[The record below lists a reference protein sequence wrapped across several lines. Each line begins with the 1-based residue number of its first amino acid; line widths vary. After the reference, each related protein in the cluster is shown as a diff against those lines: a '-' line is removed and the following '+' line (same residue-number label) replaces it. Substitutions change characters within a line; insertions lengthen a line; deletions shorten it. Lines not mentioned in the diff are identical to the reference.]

1 MSPTGEALA
10 TIRRGRLLPVLVI
23 DDEDRAEPL
32 GAALLDGGLPVA
44 EVTFRTP
51 AAVAAIERL
60 AGSAPSLLVGAGTVL
75 TRDQA
80 ARAADA
86 GARFVVSPGLD
97 RGVVEYCLERDIAV
111 HPGVCTPTEVQAALG
126 LGITVLKFFPAE
138 AMGGVG
144 FLRALAGPFPDA
156 EFIPTGGIDAAKL
169 PAYLGSRRVVACG
182 GSWMA
187 PRAWIADGA
196 FDRIRAEVAR
206 AVATVSELRADGGG
220 RDG

>member
-1 MSPTGEALA
+1 MSAIECAVA
-10 TIRRGRLLPVLVI
+10 TIRRARLLPVLVI
-23 DDEDRAEPL
+23 DDADRAEPL
-32 GAALLDGGLPVA
+32 GAALLEGGLPVA

-60 AGSAPSLLVGAGTVL
+60 AGSTPSLLVGAGTVR
-75 TRDQA
+75 TRAQA
-80 ARAADA
+80 ARAVDA

-97 RGVVEYCLERDIAV
+97 RGVVEYCLERDVAV

-138 AMGGVG
+138 AMGGVR
-144 FLRALAGPFPDA
+144 FLEALAGPFQDA

-169 PAYLGSRRVVACG
+169 PAYLGSRRVIACG

-187 PRAWIADGA
+187 PRGWIAGGA
-196 FDRIRAEVAR
+196 FDRIREEVAR
-206 AVATVSELRADGGG
+206 AVTAVSELESDGGG